1 MGSDFDVILAVIKT
15 ELPGSDENKNK
26 IIASR
31 IKKFFSSEIK
41 KMNPECDFFRKRR
54 EPNTSNP

>member
-15 ELPGSDENKNK
+15 ELPGSEENKNK

-41 KMNPECDFFRKRR
+41 KMNP
-54 EPNTSNP
+54 